1 MQGRELLR
9 WEVLAAPKPVSL
21 QASLGEAALGEVWG
35 PGLLASVWGYRC
47 ATGVRGSPDAASASS
62 DVLAAIP
69 LGQCMESWACLVGR
83 EGLGLGAPPLLG
95 ILYHPPLPGTRCF
108 QPVLTHVQTLWELML
123 LGEPLVVLAPS
134 PAMSSELVL
143 ALIR

>member
-1 MQGRELLR
+1 M
-9 WEVLAAPKPVSL
+9 
-21 QASLGEAALGEVWG
+21 
-35 PGLLASVWGYRC
+35 WGYRC
-47 ATGVRGSPDAASASS
+47 ATRVRGSLEAVSASS
-62 DVLAAIP
+62 GVLAAIP
-69 LGQCMESWACLVGR
+69 PGQCLACTESWACLVGR

-95 ILYHPPLPGTRCF
+95 VLYHPPLPGTRCF

-134 PAMSSELVL
+134 PAVSSELVL